1 MPPFVPATVK
11 AGVVVGVATEIKPP
25 VKLTLVTEPYANVGM
40 SAVVNALKVGVA
52 AAPLDGPAK
61 IAFTACVVSVP
72 VSVPLLVTGELVT
85 AMIDG
90 NDSPTEV
97 TVP

>member
-40 SAVVNALKVGVA
+40 SAVVKALKVGVA
-52 AAPLDGPAK
+52 AAPLLGPAK
-61 IAFTACVVSVP
+61 TEFTACVVNVP
-72 VSVPLLVTGELVT
+72 VNVPLLVTGEPDTV
-85 AMIDG
+85 IIEG
-90 NDSPTEV
+90 NAKATEV
-97 TVP
+97 T

>member
-40 SAVVNALKVGVA
+40 SAVVNALKVGTPALPLGA
-52 AAPLDGPAK
+52 AKMVFAVLDAYGFK
-61 IAFTACVVSVP
+61 VSP
-72 VSVPLLVTGELVT
+72 
-85 AMIDG
+85 
-90 NDSPTEV
+90 
-97 TVP
+97 